1 MPLTQYVI
9 LCLLAAACAAALAGM
24 VRSVGAAR
32 RQRLL
37 WQDAAGCC
45 ESVGFV
51 GISAVCTGV
60 SDMEHI
66 ASLLGAE
73 YGRYELVVVLDAQLS
88 PDEFRG
94 IAEHYG
100 MIRVDCAMSDELPS
114 ARVRALYRSRRRNYR
129 RLILVDRRRQSP
141 YDDLDAGA
149 AVATYD
155 YIMPLGPDTRLASDA
170 VEMAAAAIA
179 SDGRDR
185 VAMLWSAAGAGCRIF
200 HRDTVVGAGGFSPRM
215 LRHIPRRAVLRLRVP
230 LTYDVCSGRR
240 MRIAAWCA
248 TLALILPL
256 CTVAALLFGACMAAA
271 VAASAALWIAAVCYA
286 EAATSPAPCSVR
298 AILCRI
304 GRMSRLFGPEKF
316 TVS

>member
-1 MPLTQYVI
+1 MPLAQCVT
-9 LCLLAAACAAALAGM
+9 LGLLAAACAAALAGM
-24 VRSVGAAR
+24 VRTLRAGR

-37 WQDAAGCC
+37 SQDTAGCC

-60 SDMEHI
+60 ADRDRIEN
-66 ASLLGAE
+66 LLGAE
-73 YGRYELVVVLDAQLS
+73 YGRYELIVVLDAQLS
-88 PDEFRG
+88 PDAFRG

-100 MIRVDCAMSDELPS
+100 MIRVDCTPSDELPA

-155 YIMPLGPDTRLASDA
+155 YIMPVGLDTCLVPDA
-170 VEMAAAAIA
+170 VETAAAAIA

-185 VAMLWSAAGAGCRIF
+185 VALLWSAAGAGCRIF
-200 HRDTVVGAGGFSPRM
+200 HRDTVIGAGGFSPRM

-230 LTYDVCSGRR
+230 LTYHVCGARR
-240 MRIAAWCA
+240 WRIAAWS
-248 TLALILPL
+248 TVLALLLPS
-256 CTVAALLFGACMAAA
+256 CTAAAVLFGPAMAAA
-271 VAASAALWIAAVCYA
+271 VAASAALWIASVCYA
-286 EAATSPAPCSVR
+286 ETAASPAPCSVR
-298 AILCRI
+298 TILCHI
-304 GRMSRLFGPEKF
+304 GRVCRLFGPQKF